1 MTSSNTLWEVG
12 TTMKKADLTT
22 VIKLVRENKCSQLEI
37 IHLMYTLQRAIVAPD
52 LTPTELYKYFKERTE
67 QK

>member
-1 MTSSNTLWEVG
+1 
-12 TTMKKADLTT
+12 MKKADLTT

-37 IHLMYTLQRAIVAPD
+37 IHLMYTLQRAIDAPD
-52 LTPTELYKYFKERTE
+52 LSPTELYKYFKERTG

>member
-1 MTSSNTLWEVG
+1 
-12 TTMKKADLTT
+12 MKKVDLTT

-37 IHLMYTLQRAIVAPD
+37 IHLMYTLQRAIDAPD
-52 LTPTELYKYFKERTE
+52 LTPTELYKYFKERTG

>member
-1 MTSSNTLWEVG
+1 
-12 TTMKKADLTT
+12 MKKADLTT

-37 IHLMYTLQRAIVAPD
+37 IHLMYTLQRSIVAPD
-52 LTPTELYKYFKERTE
+52 LTPTELYKYFKERSD